1 MKKKKVNRMRDYIS
15 EEKLFS
21 ALASSVRLKILDS
34 ISNGFANPGEIAEKL
49 NSHRSSIEKHLH
61 ILVIAGIIEKE
72 PSLNKKSQ
80 LSVKYRIKAD
90 LSELLSFANR
100 IIKVQNEK

>member
-1 MKKKKVNRMRDYIS
+1 MGDYIS

-21 ALASSVRLKILDS
+21 ALASSVRLEILDS
-34 ISNGFANPGEIAEKL
+34 ISNGSANPGEIAKKL
-49 NSHRSSIEKHLH
+49 NRHRSSIEKHLN
-61 ILVIAGIIEKE
+61 IPVVAGIIEKE
-72 PSLNKKSQ
+72 PSLNKKGQ

-90 LSELLSFANR
+90 LSELLSFTNR

>member
-1 MKKKKVNRMRDYIS
+1 MRDYIS

-34 ISNGFANPGEIAEKL
+34 ISNGFANPGEIAGKL
-49 NSHRSSIEKHLH
+49 NRHRSSIEKHLH

-72 PSLNKKSQ
+72 PSLNKKGQ
-80 LSVKYRIKAD
+80 LSVKYRIKVD
-90 LSELLSFANR
+90 LSELLSFADR
-100 IIKVQNEK
+100 TFKVQKEE